1 MKKMAKA
8 LEVIDNELVKK
19 YKEQGYQVERLDKR
33 SIQCVFGELV
43 YRRRL
48 MKAEGKKSLYPLD
61 KELGIEAYQRN
72 TTYMEWK
79 IAQIAS
85 QSTYRNTAAAVDI
98 LTAIS
103 VSHQT
108 VGKIVEKVG
117 ERYAQWQRQSKC
129 GAKKTVR
136 VLCLEG
142 DGIIISGQGKKK
154 REIHRFQVS
163 ERVEKTGI
171 GGN

>member
-1 MKKMAKA
+1 MDPIVTEIIEIIKKAADSLSREKNLQIWLTQFIMKKMAKA

-85 QSTYRNTAAAVDI
+85 QSTYRNT
-98 LTAIS
+98 
-103 VSHQT
+103 
-108 VGKIVEKVG
+108 
-117 ERYAQWQRQSKC
+117 RPQW
-129 GAKKTVR
+129 TY
-136 VLCLEG
+136 
-142 DGIIISGQGKKK
+142 
-154 REIHRFQVS
+154 
-163 ERVEKTGI
+163 
-171 GGN
+171 